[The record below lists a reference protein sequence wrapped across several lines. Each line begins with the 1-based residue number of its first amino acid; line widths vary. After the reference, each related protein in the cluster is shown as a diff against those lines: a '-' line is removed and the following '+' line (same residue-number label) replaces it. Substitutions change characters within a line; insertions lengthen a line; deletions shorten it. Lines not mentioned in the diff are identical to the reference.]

1 MILLKIINF
10 NHMKNFL
17 QIVLIIVAL
26 GLAYLIYKSIQDPID
41 FEKAREQRYAAT
53 IQRLKDIRKAQ
64 LAYKDVYGKFTG
76 SWDTLIDFVKND
88 SVRNVRKIGEL
99 TDSMIEAGLTE
110 KKALRLGLIIRDTI
124 KESVMDAIFGGSFDP
139 EKLKYVPVPDTVAIF
154 DLGANIITTG
164 SGLKV
169 PVFEA
174 KAHNNLILRGLDR
187 QYVINLNETRRLNE
201 KYPGLKVGSLT
212 ETVNNAGNWE

>member
-88 SVRNVRKIGEL
+88 SVRKKGAETW
-99 TDSMIEAGLTE
+99 TDNS
-110 KKALRLGLIIRDTI
+110 R
-124 KESVMDAIFGGSFDP
+124 
-139 EKLKYVPVPDTVAIF
+139 Y
-154 DLGANIITTG
+154 
-164 SGLKV
+164 
-169 PVFEA
+169 
-174 KAHNNLILRGLDR
+174 H
-187 QYVINLNETRRLNE
+187 
-201 KYPGLKVGSLT
+201 
-212 ETVNNAGNWE
+212 